1 MIEPTPAWR
10 GGERLMGYAYTPGL
24 TVAEHTVVRKVRR
37 LPLKGQVLVKV
48 GQKVDADDVVAQ
60 TELPGD
66 VKPVNVVGKLGISP
80 EELPEIMLKKEGDA
94 VAAKEPFARTKG
106 FFGFFRNEAQ
116 SPIDGTIESISHVTG
131 QVIIRGRPTLLQ
143 KKAYANGVVVDV
155 APGESATVEIQGTFV
170 QGIFG
175 IGGETSGE
183 IVMAVS
189 RPDEILDAAQV
200 LPAHAG
206 KIIIGGNLVTAAAVK
221 QAVKVGVR
229 GIVCGGLNDADLRN
243 FLGYELGVAITGEET
258 LGVTVVITEGFG
270 RISMAKATFE
280 LLKRRVGLKAS
291 INGATQI
298 RAGVI
303 RPEVIIPLADRPV
316 TARVDDEM
324 SSVLQVGTA
333 VRAIREPF
341 FGRIGKCVALPVEL
355 ERLSSET
362 KVRVLVVQ
370 FDNGDKAT
378 VPRANVELIKR

>member
-1 MIEPTPAWR
+1 
-10 GGERLMGYAYTPGL
+10 MGYAYTPGL

-48 GQKVDADDVVAQ
+48 GQQVKAADVVAQ

-66 VKPVNVVGKLGISP
+66 VKPVNVVGKLGVSP
-80 EELPEIMLKKEGDA
+80 DELPEIMLKKEGDTV
-94 VAAKEPFARTKG
+94 VAAEPFARTKG
-106 FFGFFRNEAQ
+106 FFGLFRSEVTA
-116 SPIDGTIESISHVTG
+116 PIDGTIESISHVTG
-131 QVIIRGRPTLLQ
+131 QVIIRGKPTLLQ
-143 KKAYANGVVVDV
+143 KTAYADGIVVDV
-155 APGESATVEIQGTFV
+155 VPGESATVEIQGTFV

-183 IVMAVS
+183 IVMAVNS
-189 RPDEILDAAQV
+189 PEDVLDAPQV
-200 LPAHAG
+200 TAAHAG
-206 KIIIGGNLVTAAAVK
+206 KIIVGGNLVTAAAVK
-221 QAVKVGVR
+221 QAVKFGVR
-229 GIVCGGLNDADLRN
+229 GIVSGGLNDADLRS

-303 RPEVIIPLADRPV
+303 RPEVIIPLPDQTKV
-316 TARVDDEM
+316 TRVDDEM
-324 SSVLQVGTA
+324 SSVLQIGTA

-362 KVRVLVVQ
+362 KVRVLVVE
-370 FDNGDKAT
+370 FEDGKRAT